1 MDRRRGRGNLRSQ
14 AGDPCDCNSAALRW
28 GALRFME
35 VEQTQSFNQKLSQW
49 IASQGFWFQLRH
61 SISGGGGWAMTLSHL
76 MRLGLKVLIVLV
88 VAAGIFGIYLVR
100 RVGSKDFVDALDGGV
115 KAALGAE
122 QTKIVEFSRMQGDAQ
137 IRRIGSVGGKGSF
150 YHRLDAGN
158 VRFKMPLLAGMT
170 GPWEAGSLAAKMLEV
185 QVKAGADTPAEAQD
199 SVASLFKRW
208 ENFRFSSVDVDEA
221 TIRWGYSQRTWGKI
235 EKSRLKAARSGD
247 TWHLEFSG
255 GTFSQNW
262 LKGLEIQSLVM
273 DCTPTGLKISK
284 GEFKA
289 GSGTVKFN
297 EVQVAGGTK
306 PALSGKVELNKI
318 ELANILPDAALPF
331 VEGTMSGEFRL
342 SGSTN
347 SSEGVQFEGDV
358 TLGNG
363 NVISLRDRFHLVKK
377 IAQNDRYHSYKKLDF
392 ARGTFHLK
400 TSAGTMELSRV
411 DIRADDMHSDGTRG
425 DELVT
430 LQGRLKAVIPDEVA
444 EATPA
449 NASEVFAPAPKTP
462 QDNGKGNP
470 KNDLTLEKA
479 GAAAK
484 NTQNDSDM
492 AIFAQFNNERSQR
505 ESDEQKLKDFSKTVK
520 YDGGFRISIPGDA
533 FDSSKSLRQAFPV
546 DPGNGRIAFDVPL
559 QGTIY
564 ELTQR
569 QSDEM
574 QALSEER

>member
-1 MDRRRGRGNLRSQ
+1 
-14 AGDPCDCNSAALRW
+14 
-28 GALRFME
+28 ME
-35 VEQTQSFNQKLSQW
+35 AEQTQSFNQKLSQW

-88 VAAGIFGIYLVR
+88 VAAGIFGVYLVR
-100 RVGSKDFVDALDGGV
+100 RVGSPDFVNALDGSV
-115 KAALGAE
+115 KTAMGAE
-122 QTKIVEFSRMQGDAQ
+122 QMRIVEFSRTQGDAQ
-137 IRRIGSVGGKGSF
+137 IRRVLSLGGKESF
-150 YHRLDAGN
+150 YHKLDVGN

-170 GPWEAGSLAAKMLEV
+170 GPWEAGSLVAKVLEV
-185 QVKAGADTPAEAQD
+185 HVKAGADTPLEAKGAAD
-199 SVASLFKRW
+199 SLFKRW
-208 ENFRFSSVDVDEA
+208 DNFHFSSVEVDEA
-221 TIRWGYSQRTWGKI
+221 TVRWGYSQRTWGKI
-235 EKSRLKAARSGD
+235 EKSRLKAARFGD
-247 TWHLEFSG
+247 SWHLEFSG

-273 DCTPTGLKISK
+273 DCTRSGLKISK

-289 GSGTVKFN
+289 GNGTVKFSDI
-297 EVQVAGGTK
+297 QVDGGTK
-306 PALSGKVELNKI
+306 PALSGKVELNKV
-318 ELANILPDAALPF
+318 ELARLLPDAALPF
-331 VEGTMSGEFRL
+331 VEGTMSGEFRV

-347 SSEGVQFEGDV
+347 SAEGVQFEGDV

-363 NVISLRDRFHLVKK
+363 NVVSLRERVHLFRK
-377 IAQNDRYHSYKKLDF
+377 IAQNDRYHSYKRLDF

-400 TSAGTMELSRV
+400 TSGGAMELSRV
-411 DIRADDMHSDGTRG
+411 DLRADDVHGDGTRG

-449 NASEVFAPAPKTP
+449 NASEVFAPVPKSP
-462 QDNGKGNP
+462 QDAGKGNP

-479 GAAAK
+479 GAASKKENEGDAK
-484 NTQNDSDM
+484 
-492 AIFAQFNNERSQR
+492 IFAEFAEDSFKRGELEER
-505 ESDEQKLKDFSKTVK
+505 LKKASKTIK
-520 YDGGFRISIPGDA
+520 YDGGFRMSIPGDA
-533 FDSSKSLRQAFPV
+533 FDSSKPLRQAYPV
-546 DPGNGRIAFDVPL
+546 DPDTGRIAFDVPL